1 MEQTPA
7 MYGYDIVKTW
17 AQLVVSIVN
26 GEASSVSTVGEA
38 ITRDIGGFLVAC
50 FVVIT
55 LLSMAVHRLCALCA
69 FSQANAAKS
78 QRFLP
83 YNGNIKHLVGS
94 VVCNLLL
101 SHRCVVIHGNFG
113 NGAQH
118 LCAYAEHNRVGH
130 LRNSRVLGFS
140 SSIPSE
146 QKPKQYRKALHD
158 VTTEY
163 LP

>member
-1 MEQTPA
+1 MIRPQVITDIDKGIFAPMEQTPA

-69 FSQANAAKS
+69 FSQANAAKEPTVS
-78 QRFLP
+78 TLQW
-83 YNGNIKHLVGS
+83 
-94 VVCNLLL
+94 
-101 SHRCVVIHGNFG
+101 
-113 NGAQH
+113 
-118 LCAYAEHNRVGH
+118 
-130 LRNSRVLGFS
+130 
-140 SSIPSE
+140 
-146 QKPKQYRKALHD
+146 QY
-158 VTTEY
+158 
-163 LP
+163 